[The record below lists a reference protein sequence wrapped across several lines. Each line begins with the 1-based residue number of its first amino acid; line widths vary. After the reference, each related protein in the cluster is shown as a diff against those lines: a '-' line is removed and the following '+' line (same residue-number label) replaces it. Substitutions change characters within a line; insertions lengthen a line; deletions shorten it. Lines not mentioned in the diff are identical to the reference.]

1 MIKEKNLGET
11 LKSIRIEK
19 NFSVKEVSTK
29 TRIAERFIIALEN
42 NQRELL
48 PSTVQAKGYLRSLL
62 DFYKLDPAYLD
73 AWDTNFVISEKIPDS
88 LPQAEKSDSIEQET
102 QTTPGEE
109 VYNDVAIGLPLDDDS
124 TLTSTEIFTLLGKK
138 LASRRIQIG
147 LNLTETE
154 DFTHIKDHNLSF
166 LEKGAFDQIPS
177 PVQAR
182 GMLKIYAEFLELDQK
197 EILHEYADGLRKKRL
212 EQIAL
217 DNLPVKKGPAVQF
230 KKSNF
235 LTGILTPDFL
245 VVGTVVLVLLVAI
258 IWGSSYVIS
267 LKQAADWEKL
277 GIDRNI
283 VSQLTASPSPTL
295 TETIEPTQQTTNE
308 AVENPPP
315 SNGEVIEPTT
325 NAPIQVNVTV
335 RSRAWV
341 RITAD
346 DEIKFEGRVI
356 PGNPYNF
363 TAKNKL
369 VVFTGNAAAIQ
380 ILYNNQYLGNLGNI
394 GELGEFIF
402 TSEGVITPTPLY
414 SPTPTGTVQP
424 SITPTPTEIVP
435 TATVTPFI
443 P

>member
-1 MIKEKNLGET
+1 MKKQKNLGEL
-11 LKSIRIEK
+11 LKSIRIE
-19 NFSVKEVSTK
+19 NNYSVKEVSLK

-42 NQRELL
+42 NERELL
-48 PSTVQAKGYLRSLL
+48 PSTVQAKGYLRNLL
-62 DFYKLDPAYLD
+62 AFYQLDPAYLD
-73 AWDTNFVISEKIPDS
+73 AWDTNFIISDEISEPEPHS
-88 LPQAEKSDSIEQET
+88 EHIEPIVEESP
-102 QTTPGEE
+102 TTPSDEPTQDTRE
-109 VYNDVAIGLPLDDDS
+109 ILRDDDS
-124 TLTSTEIFTLLGKK
+124 ILTSTERFALLGKK

-147 LNLTETE
+147 LNLTEAE

-182 GMLKIYAEFLELDQK
+182 GMLKIYAEFLELDQQ
-197 EILHEYADGLRKKRL
+197 EILQEYADGLRKKRL

-217 DNLPVKKGPAVQF
+217 DNNPLKKGPSVQF
-230 KKSNF
+230 KKNNF

-245 VVGTVVLVLLVAI
+245 VVGTVILVLLVAI
-258 IWGSSYVIS
+258 IWGSSYVLS
-267 LKQAADWEKL
+267 LKQEADWEKL

-283 VSQLTASPSPTL
+283 VSQLTSSPSPTL
-295 TETIEPTQQTTNE
+295 TETLAPTQQPVDNP
-308 AVENPPP
+308 VENPVP
-315 SNGEVIEPTT
+315 SNGEVVEPTT

-335 RSRAWV
+335 KSRTWV
-341 RITAD
+341 KITAD
-346 DEIKFEGRVI
+346 GNVMFEGRVI
-356 PGNPYNF
+356 PGNPYNYSAENKLIVF
-363 TAKNKL
+363 TA
-369 VVFTGNAAAIQ
+369 NAAAIQ
-380 ILYNNQYLGNLGNI
+380 ILYNNQYLGNLGNN

-424 SITPTPTEIVP
+424 SITLTPTEMVP